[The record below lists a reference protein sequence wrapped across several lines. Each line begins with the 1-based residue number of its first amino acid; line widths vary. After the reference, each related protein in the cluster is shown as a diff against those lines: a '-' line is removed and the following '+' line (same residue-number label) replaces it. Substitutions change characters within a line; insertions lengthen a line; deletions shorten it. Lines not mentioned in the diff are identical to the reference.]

1 MKKGEVR
8 EEGGVACAEAVGA
21 PDVRNVTILD
31 EDSVR
36 RAKNNVRARKT
47 RIILCAVLIP
57 VVAFTLF
64 FAIVLNVRSLGVG
77 EGSLDGAYTT
87 VLADIEGLR
96 DANPRVIDI
105 AMLGAHDANTSSIK
119 NDAPLDDS
127 AEGILKDLIPVSRGF
142 QYRYAV
148 TQAVSV
154 ENLLKQGV
162 RFLHLKYTYFEGN
175 WLVSHSFAGGEIRTD
190 IMQIL
195 GFLAQ
200 NPGELLVLLFQPTYF
215 GDQSYDTFHNW
226 LAGVTL
232 NGKNIY
238 DYVYYDKANVFGYVD
253 NGGTF
258 AEGECALNN
267 SRTGTHISALRYN
280 TVTDDGNSA
289 GVVLLDRREKKI
301 DYNHDTPTSEYSDLF
316 YDMDFN
322 AEHEWH
328 NRLGEKALTECI
340 GNTADEIAA
349 GGEHRTKLRVNQTQA
364 AFSTETFGDVMR
376 ALGAWS
382 LLKFA
387 EKHNAA
393 LVENEDFY
401 EWLRAMPV
409 FQVDFANSSYG
420 DFNAKVNA
428 LIRSYNEQIVALL
441 VEEGATY
448 ADIYR

>member
-1 MKKGEVR
+1 M
-8 EEGGVACAEAVGA
+8 
-21 PDVRNVTILD
+21 
-31 EDSVR
+31 
-36 RAKNNVRARKT
+36 
-47 RIILCAVLIP
+47 
-57 VVAFTLF
+57 
-64 FAIVLNVRSLGVG
+64 G

-232 NGKNIY
+232 NGK
-238 DYVYYDKANVFGYVD
+238 
-253 NGGTF
+253 TF
-258 AEGECALNN
+258 TITCI
-267 SRTGTHISALRYN
+267 TT
-280 TVTDDGNSA
+280 
-289 GVVLLDRREKKI
+289 K
-301 DYNHDTPTSEYSDLF
+301 PTSSVTSTT
-316 YDMDFN
+316 
-322 AEHEWH
+322 AEHLRKENARWTIRVPARTF
-328 NRLGEKALTECI
+328 RL
-340 GNTADEIAA
+340 
-349 GGEHRTKLRVNQTQA
+349 
-364 AFSTETFGDVMR
+364 
-376 ALGAWS
+376 
-382 LLKFA
+382 
-387 EKHNAA
+387 
-393 LVENEDFY
+393 
-401 EWLRAMPV
+401 
-409 FQVDFANSSYG
+409 
-420 DFNAKVNA
+420 
-428 LIRSYNEQIVALL
+428 
-441 VEEGATY
+441 
-448 ADIYR
+448 

>member
-1 MKKGEVR
+1 M
-8 EEGGVACAEAVGA
+8 
-21 PDVRNVTILD
+21 
-31 EDSVR
+31 
-36 RAKNNVRARKT
+36 
-47 RIILCAVLIP
+47 
-57 VVAFTLF
+57 
-64 FAIVLNVRSLGVG
+64 G

-154 ENLLKQGV
+154 ENLLKQGA

-258 AEGECALNN
+258 AEGECALDN

-349 GGEHRTKLRVNQTQA
+349 GGEYRTKLRVNQTQA